1 MPESSCRG
9 LKRRKPVEKMALKKP
24 PEKPMKILIAEDDL
38 ISSKILEK
46 HLGTWGFDVI
56 MARTGEQA
64 WTALKE
70 GSLRMAILDWMM
82 PGMDGVEVCQK
93 IRRRKKYKYTY
104 IILLSAKDRKQDIIA
119 GLSSGADDYMTKPVN
134 FLELRARLQTGRRI
148 VDLEDKLL
156 AIQNQLKDIAS
167 RDSLTKLWNRA
178 EISRFLREEM
188 SRGQREQKPTGV
200 IMLDIDYFK
209 KINDFYG
216 HDVGDQALLQVA
228 ARLKKRLRQ
237 SDKIGR
243 YGGDE
248 MIIILPNCGLA
259 EIRKIAERLRVGVE
273 RRGISSELGS
283 VPVTISA
290 GGASSENFAVPTADR
305 LIKASDEALLKAK
318 NRGRDCV
325 VINGLTEE
333 RPKGRKND

>member
-1 MPESSCRG
+1 MR
-9 LKRRKPVEKMALKKP
+9 
-24 PEKPMKILIAEDDL
+24 ILIAEDDL
-38 ISSKILEK
+38 ISSRILEK
-46 HLGTWGFDVI
+46 HLGTWGFDVVL
-56 MARTGEQA
+56 ARTGEQA
-64 WTALKE
+64 WEALKD
-70 GSLRMAILDWMM
+70 GGLRMAILDWMM

-104 IILLSAKDRKQDIIA
+104 IILLSAKDRKQDIVA
-119 GLSSGADDYMTKPVN
+119 GLSSGADDYMAKPVN

-148 VDLEDKLL
+148 VELEDKLL

-178 EISRFLREEM
+178 EITKFLKEE
-188 SRGQREQKPTGV
+188 
-200 IMLDIDYFK
+200 IMVDIDHFK

-228 ARLKKRLRQ
+228 ARLKKKLRQ

-248 MIIILPNCGLA
+248 MIIILPSCSLA
-259 EIRKIAERLRVGVE
+259 EIPKIAERLRASVA
-273 RRGISSELGS
+273 RRGIATELGS
-283 VPVTISA
+283 VPVSISA
-290 GGASSENFAVPTADR
+290 GGTSSENFSIPTADR

-318 NRGRDCV
+318 NRGRNCV
-325 VINGLTEE
+325 VVDGLAEVIN
-333 RPKGRKND
+333 KG